1 MTPHTE
7 LEHALTRLEATL
19 SSVDLWRTP
28 QPEAM
33 AFNSQEPFC
42 VDTMELPQWLRYVF
56 IPRLQTLVDAKA
68 ALPVSCQVAPAVEV
82 YLQQSKPSTR
92 ALVVKA
98 VADIDRI
105 VTEA

>member
-7 LEHALTRLEATL
+7 LDQALERLEATL
-19 SSVDLWRTP
+19 SSVDLWKTP
-28 QPEAM
+28 QPEAA
-33 AFNSQEPFC
+33 AFESQEPFC

-56 IPRLQTLVDAKA
+56 IPRLRALVDARA
-68 ALPVSCQVAPAVEV
+68 TLPASCQVAPAVEV

-92 ALVVKA
+92 ALTVEA
-98 VADIDRI
+98 VANIDRI

>member
-7 LEHALTRLEATL
+7 LGHALARLEATL

-28 QPEAM
+28 CPEAT
-33 AFNSQEPFC
+33 AFDSQEPFC
-42 VDTMELPQWLRYVF
+42 LDTMELPQWLRYVF
-56 IPRLQTLVDAKA
+56 IPRLQALVDTEA
-68 ALPVSCQVAPAVEV
+68 ALPVTCQVAPAVEA
-82 YLQQSKPSTR
+82 YLQHAKPSTR

-98 VADIDRI
+98 VADVDRI